1 MTTEIFGVITN
12 IRAIA
17 TTAGVEV
24 SGAGLSNTETT

>member
-1 MTTEIFGVITN
+1 MTTEVFGVITN

-24 SGAGLSNTETT
+24 PGAGLSNPQTT